1 MGAEVIKEFLVSL
14 GYKVEA
20 GQERKFKDSVGS
32 ATTAVIALGTAAA
45 ATASAVTAAVVKIS
59 RSFDNLYWQAQ
70 RTQTT
75 VAQIRAI
82 SYAASQLGGSADEAS
97 ASIEAFGKNLKWNVG
112 FEGFLKQLGVVTRS
126 NGQLR
131 DSVSLLRDF
140 ANVLKG
146 RSKTEQMGLAQVAGI
161 DLRTLEAIQRGDFQ
175 RHLDEYAAKVRALGV
190 DEDKASE
197 KGRALQQSMRSL
209 EATLAAVGVLLL
221 DKFGPALAGSFDKI
235 EEFVQNN
242 GDKFI
247 AAFEKLAKVAG
258 ELAEI
263 FGKIIDVLG
272 PIWEGFDKL
281 TQSLTGYD
289 GLTVALTALIA
300 LKVAPWLTGI
310 AAAILSVGT
319 AANTAL
325 LGGALAKFF
334 GLLGVAAP
342 VGAFALGMSP
352 TDGNAGENEAIARRR
367 AAGTF
372 GPASPGDL
380 DADAAR
386 RQKERQRDTSLWGR
400 VKRWWNGGGVDPA
413 NGASVAPKGSA
424 AKMAA
429 AREAYDFW
437 RSKGLSHEAAAGL
450 VANEEAESGFNPA
463 ARGDGGRAHGLFQHH
478 PDRRAAILA
487 GTGIDMS
494 TADAKQ
500 QREAAHWE
508 MTKGQ
513 ERKTWNMLQG
523 VTSAGE
529 AGAIVSR
536 EYERPADR
544 AGEASKRAAAANGW
558 AARFAEPAAQSS
570 TGSGA
575 AEAYRRKT
583 GRDLNA
589 DLNSGDKYVGEW
601 AAKEAGLTP
610 NSGGDGGSVR
620 MMSPQE
626 REREADRQ
634 TDMGRVQAYEDAIA
648 QAGANVGK
656 IGGGGLGG
664 NGAALTP
671 PPGSTAGTTVT
682 VNQEN
687 HVSVTGSG
695 DPHDTA
701 QQIGNTQRDVNAGMV
716 RDLKGAVR

>member
-32 ATTAVIALGTAAA
+32 ATKAVVELGIAAA
-45 ATASAVTAAVVKIS
+45 ATATAVTAAVVKIG

-75 VAQIRAI
+75 VAQIKAM

-112 FEGFLKQLGVVTRS
+112 FEGFLKQIGVVTRS
-126 NGQLR
+126 NGELR
-131 DSVSLLRDF
+131 NSVALLRDF

-146 RSKTEQMGLAQVAGI
+146 KSKTEQMGLAQVAGI

-197 KGRALQQSMRSL
+197 KGRALQSSLRSL
-209 EATLAAVGVLLL
+209 EATLAAVGALLL

-235 EEFVQNN
+235 EEFLRNN

-247 AAFEKLAKVAG
+247 AAMEKLAKVAG

-263 FGKIIDVLG
+263 FGKIVDALA

-334 GLLGVAAP
+334 GVLGVAGLSA
-342 VGAFALGMSP
+342 GALALSTSP
-352 TDGNAGENEAIARRR
+352 ANGGEDAEIARRR
-367 AAGTF
+367 ANGTW
-372 GPASPGDL
+372 GKTMTDGTPGAPPQITDKRNWWQRTMPKILGGQDAPSKPASTAPITGSSFGQKAPGVMRRLMEDYGFTKEQAAGIVGNLGHESSGFTEMQEKNPVVPGSRGGYGWAQWTGPRRRAFEAWAAEKGL
-380 DADAAR
+380 DPSSDEANYGFLKRELDTTHKNVVGAVKGAGSSAEAMQIFEDGYEKSGVKNYGSRQRWTDRALKAFDAASS
-386 RQKERQRDTSLWGR
+386 Q
-400 VKRWWNGGGVDPA
+400 
-413 NGASVAPKGSA
+413 
-424 AKMAA
+424 
-429 AREAYDFW
+429 
-437 RSKGLSHEAAAGL
+437 
-450 VANEEAESGFNPA
+450 
-463 ARGDGGRAHGLFQHH
+463 
-478 PDRRAAILA
+478 
-487 GTGIDMS
+487 
-494 TADAKQ
+494 
-500 QREAAHWE
+500 
-508 MTKGQ
+508 
-513 ERKTWNMLQG
+513 
-523 VTSAGE
+523 E
-529 AGAIVSR
+529 AGAAAATPQQGRSGFKIDNNLGASDKGNLAK
-536 EYERPADR
+536 ESLLYNGQGI
-544 AGEASKRAAAANGW
+544 AGQSLDPRLTKTDKPGASLFDPSSPLIRAADNAA
-558 AARFAEPAAQSS
+558 S
-570 TGSGA
+570 
-575 AEAYRRKT
+575 
-583 GRDLNA
+583 
-589 DLNSGDKYVGEW
+589 
-601 AAKEAGLTP
+601 
-610 NSGGDGGSVR
+610 
-620 MMSPQE
+620 
-626 REREADRQ
+626 
-634 TDMGRVQAYEDAIA
+634 
-648 QAGANVGK
+648 
-656 IGGGGLGG
+656 IGGAGLGG
-664 NGAALTP
+664 NGQALTP
-671 PPGSTAGTTVT
+671 PPSSSAGTTVSI
-682 VNQEN
+682 NQEN
-687 HVSVTGSG
+687 HVNVTGSG

-701 QQIGNTQRDVNAGMV
+701 QRIGQTQKDTNAGMV